1 MDQQKY
7 VYDFEEGSKEMRAVL
22 GGKGAGLAEMT
33 RIGLPVPP
41 GFTISAEVCPVYL
54 AAGDIPESLKSE
66 IREHLARLEGKLG
79 KKFGSPENPLLVS
92 VRSGAA
98 VSMPGMMDTILN
110 LGLNVET
117 VEGLANLTSNPRFA
131 WDSYR
136 RFTQMYGNVVL
147 GIEHDE
153 FEKILAEQKQL
164 QGVMLDTELSVDS
177 LKALVQK
184 YFALVQEKTG
194 KPFPTDPTEQLLGA
208 VGAVFRSWN
217 TERAITYR
225 KIEKITGLVGTAVN
239 VQSMVFGNM
248 GSDSGTG
255 VCFTRDN
262 STGVKHFSGEYLIN
276 AQGEDVVAGI
286 RTPKN
291 IDAMATEMP
300 DTYQQL
306 VANSLLLEK
315 HYHDMQDME
324 FTIEHGKLYMLQT
337 RNAKRSPIAAVKV
350 AVDMVAEG
358 LISKEEAVMRVTPEQ
373 LDTLLHPQVDPK
385 AHVQVLTT
393 AIPASPGAGFGK
405 VIFASKQ
412 AAELG
417 EAGEK
422 VVLVR
427 QDTSPEDIDGISKA
441 QATLTTRGGAS
452 AHAALVARGLGK
464 PCVVGAEQVKLN
476 EAEKC
481 FTVNGTTIHEGD
493 VITINGTTGDVI
505 LGQAPM
511 IDAEASPE
519 QTTLLGYADSIRRL
533 GVRANADTPVNA
545 RKARAFG
552 AEGIGL
558 CRTERMFNDPDRLP
572 LMQKMVIAGTVEE
585 RTAALEQ
592 LLPLQRGDFEK
603 ILEAMDGY
611 PTIIRLLDPPLHE
624 FLPQWE
630 RLTKELD
637 EAKANGDAE
646 HVAYVEKVMKRY
658 NELKEFN
665 PMIGFRGC
673 RVGIVYPEIYRLQVR
688 AIAEATAALIK
699 SGKHPMPEIMLPLVG
714 HINEIK
720 TLKPLVQEELNQVFS
735 REGVSTTVK
744 IGTMVEVP
752 RAALTADE
760 IAEYAEFF
768 SFGTNDLTQTTFAY
782 SRDDA
787 AGTFLPK
794 YLESKILNVDPFQ
807 SIDQKG
813 VGKLVRIGVVLG
825 RSTNPR
831 LEIGI
836 CGEHGGDPASIEFCH
851 LSGLDYVSCSAPR
864 VPIARLAAAQAA
876 VKHKAEAKQ

>member
-1 MDQQKY
+1 MDQHKY
-7 VYDFEEGSKEMRAVL
+7 VYDFQEGGKEMRSIL

-33 RIGLPVPP
+33 KIGLPVPP
-41 GFTISAEVCPVYL
+41 GFTISTEMCPVYL
-54 AAGDIPESLKSE
+54 EVGDIPEPVKNE
-66 IREHLARLEGKLG
+66 IREHLARLESRLG
-79 KKFGSPENPLLVS
+79 KRFGSAEDPLLVS

-110 LGLNVET
+110 LGLNVDT
-117 VEGLANLTSNPRFA
+117 VEGLAQLTSNPRFA

-147 GIEHDE
+147 GIVHDD
-153 FEKILAEQKQL
+153 FEQILAEQKQL
-164 QGVMLDTELSVDS
+164 QGVTQDTDLSVDS
-177 LKALVQK
+177 LKAVVQK
-184 YFALVQEKTG
+184 YFALVQERTG
-194 KPFPTDPTEQLLGA
+194 KPFPQDPMDQLMGA

-217 TERAITYR
+217 TERAVTYR
-225 KIEKITGLVGTAVN
+225 KIENITGLIGTAVT

-248 GSDSGTG
+248 GNDSATG

-262 STGVKHFSGEYLIN
+262 STGEKHFSGEYLVN

-291 IDAMATEMP
+291 INEMAVEMP
-300 DTYQQL
+300 ETYKRL
-306 VANSLLLEK
+306 VEVSVMLEQ
-315 HYHDMQDME
+315 HYRDMQDME
-324 FTIEHGKLYMLQT
+324 FTVERGKLFMLQT
-337 RNAKRSPIAAVKV
+337 RNAKRSPVAAVKV

-358 LISKEEAVMRVTPEQ
+358 LISKEDAVMRVTPSQ
-373 LDTLLHPQVDPK
+373 LDTLLHPQVDPR
-385 AHVQVLTT
+385 ATIQVIAR
-393 AIPASPGAGFGK
+393 AIPASPGAGYGK
-405 VIFASKQ
+405 VVFESKK

-464 PCVVGAEQVKLN
+464 PCVVGADQIRLN
-476 EAEKC
+476 NGDRT
-481 FTVNGTTIHEGD
+481 FTANGVTVHEGD
-493 VITINGTTGDVI
+493 VITVNGTTGEVI

-511 IDAEASPE
+511 VDAEQTTE
-519 QTTLLGYADSIRRL
+519 LTTLLGYADELRRL
-533 GVRANADTPVNA
+533 GVRANADTPTNA
-545 RKARAFG
+545 RKARGFG

-572 LMQKMVIAGTVEE
+572 LMQEMVIADTPSE
-585 RTAALEQ
+585 RMVALEK
-592 LLPLQRGDFEK
+592 LLPLQRRDFEQ

-611 PTIIRLLDPPLHE
+611 PVIIRLLDPPLHE

-630 RLTKELD
+630 RLESELA
-637 EAKANGDAE
+637 EATAAGDAARI
-646 HVAYVEKVMKRY
+646 AYVQRVMKRY

-688 AIAEATAALIK
+688 AIAEAAVSLLQA
-699 SGKHPMPEIMLPLVG
+699 GKHPMPEIMLPLVG
-714 HINEIK
+714 HVNEIK
-720 TLKPLVQEELNQVFS
+720 ILKPLVQEELDKVFGPA
-735 REGVSTTVK
+735 GVTLPVK

-752 RAALTADE
+752 RACLTADE

-768 SFGTNDLTQTTFAY
+768 SFGTNDLTQTTYAY

-787 AGTFLPK
+787 AGTFLPT
-794 YLESKILNVDPFQ
+794 YLETKVLDVDPFQ
-807 SIDQKG
+807 TIDQKG
-813 VGKLVRIGVVLG
+813 VGKLVQVAVVLG
-825 RSTNPR
+825 RKTNPTI
-831 LEIGI
+831 EIGI
-836 CGEHGGDPASIEFCH
+836 CGEQGGDPDSIEFCH
-851 LSGLDYVSCSAPR
+851 TSSLDYVSCSAPR
-864 VPIARLAAAQAA
+864 VPVARLAAAQAA
-876 VKHKAEAKQ
+876 LKHKAPAT

>member
-7 VYDFEEGSKEMRAVL
+7 VYDFEEGSKEMRAIL

-33 RIGLPVPP
+33 KIGLPVPP
-41 GFTISAEVCPVYL
+41 GFTISTEMCPEYL
-54 AAGDIPESLKSE
+54 KVGDVPESLKNE

-79 KKFGSPENPLLVS
+79 KKFGSSQNPLLVS

-110 LGLNVET
+110 LGLNIET
-117 VEGLANLTSNPRFA
+117 VEGLATLTNNPRFA

-147 GIEHDE
+147 GIEHNE

-164 QGVMLDTELSVDS
+164 QGVTLDTELSIDS

-194 KPFPTDPTEQLLGA
+194 KPFPTDPTEQLFGA
-208 VGAVFRSWN
+208 VSAVFRSWN
-217 TERAITYR
+217 TERAIAYR
-225 KIEKITGLVGTAVN
+225 KIEKISGLIGTAVN

-248 GSDSGTG
+248 GNDSATG

-262 STGVKHFSGEYLIN
+262 STGTKHFSGEYLVN

-291 IDAMATEMP
+291 IDEMATEMP
-300 DTYQQL
+300 ETYKQL
-306 VANSLLLEK
+306 VDNSLLLEK
-315 HYHDMQDME
+315 HYRDMQDME

-358 LISKEEAVMRVTPEQ
+358 FLSKEEAIMRVTPAQ
-373 LDTLLHPQVDPK
+373 LDTLLHPQVDAK
-385 AHVQVLTT
+385 AKVEILTT

-405 VIFASKQ
+405 VVFESKK

-417 EAGEK
+417 DAGEK

-476 EAEKC
+476 SEDKC
-481 FTVNGTTIHEGD
+481 FTVNGTTVHEGD
-493 VITINGTTGDVI
+493 VITVNGTTGDVI

-511 IDAEASPE
+511 VDAEASPE
-519 QTTLLGYADSIRRL
+519 LTTLLGYADGIRRL
-533 GVRANADTPVNA
+533 GVRANADTPANA
-545 RKARAFG
+545 HKARAFG

-572 LMQKMVIAGTVEE
+572 LMQEMVIAGTVEE
-585 RTAALEQ
+585 RNIALEK
-592 LLPLQRGDFEK
+592 LLPLQRDDFEK

-611 PTIIRLLDPPLHE
+611 PVIIRLLDPPLHE
-624 FLPQWE
+624 FLPQWD
-630 RLTKELD
+630 RLTKEME
-637 EAKANGDAE
+637 EAKANGDTARI
-646 HVAYVEKVMKRY
+646 AYVEKVMKRY

-688 AIAEATAALIK
+688 AIAEATASLIK
-699 SGKHPMPEIMLPLVG
+699 AGKHPIPEIMLPLVG
-714 HINEIK
+714 HVNEIK
-720 TLKPLVQEELNQVFS
+720 TLKPLVQEELSQVFN
-735 REGVSTTVK
+735 REGVTIAVK

-836 CGEHGGDPASIEFCH
+836 CGEHGGDPDSIEFCH

-864 VPIARLAAAQAA
+864 VPIARLAAAQAV
-876 VKHKAEAKQ
+876 VKHKTDTKQ

>member
-1 MDQQKY
+1 MDQHKY
-7 VYDFEEGSKEMRAVL
+7 VYDFQEGGKEMRSIL

-33 RIGLPVPP
+33 KIGLPVPP
-41 GFTISAEVCPVYL
+41 GFTISTEMCPVYL
-54 AAGDIPESLKSE
+54 EVGDIPEPVKNE
-66 IREHLARLEGKLG
+66 IREHLARLENRLG
-79 KKFGSPENPLLVS
+79 KKFGSAEDPLLVS

-110 LGLNVET
+110 LGLNVDT
-117 VEGLANLTSNPRFA
+117 VEGLAQLTSNPRFA

-147 GIEHDE
+147 GIVHDD
-153 FEKILAEQKQL
+153 FEQILAEQKQL
-164 QGVMLDTELSVDS
+164 QGVTQDTDLSVDS
-177 LKALVQK
+177 LKAVVQK
-184 YFALVQEKTG
+184 YFALVQERTG
-194 KPFPTDPTEQLLGA
+194 KPFPQDPMDQLMGA

-217 TERAITYR
+217 TERAVTYR
-225 KIEKITGLVGTAVN
+225 KIENITGLIGTAVT

-248 GSDSGTG
+248 GNDSATG

-262 STGVKHFSGEYLIN
+262 STGEKHFSGEYLVN

-291 IDAMATEMP
+291 INEMAVEMP
-300 DTYQQL
+300 ETYKRL
-306 VANSLLLEK
+306 VEVSVMLEQ
-315 HYHDMQDME
+315 HYRDMQDME
-324 FTIEHGKLYMLQT
+324 FTVERGKLFMLQT
-337 RNAKRSPIAAVKV
+337 RNAKRSPVAAVKV

-358 LISKEEAVMRVTPEQ
+358 LISKEDAVMRVTPSQ
-373 LDTLLHPQVDPK
+373 LDTLLHPQVDPR
-385 AHVQVLTT
+385 ATIQVIAR
-393 AIPASPGAGFGK
+393 AIPASPGAGYGK
-405 VIFASKQ
+405 VVFESKK

-464 PCVVGAEQVKLN
+464 PCVVGADQIRLN
-476 EAEKC
+476 NGDRT
-481 FTVNGTTIHEGD
+481 FTANGVTVHEGD
-493 VITINGTTGDVI
+493 VITVNGTTGEVI

-511 IDAEASPE
+511 VDAEQTTE
-519 QTTLLGYADSIRRL
+519 LTTLLGYADELRRL
-533 GVRANADTPVNA
+533 GVRANADTPTNA
-545 RKARAFG
+545 RKARGFG

-572 LMQKMVIAGTVEE
+572 LMQEMVIADTPSE
-585 RTAALEQ
+585 RMVALEK
-592 LLPLQRGDFEK
+592 LLPLQRRDFEQ

-611 PTIIRLLDPPLHE
+611 PVIIRLLDPPLHE

-630 RLTKELD
+630 RLESELA
-637 EAKANGDAE
+637 EATAAEDAARI
-646 HVAYVEKVMKRY
+646 AYVRRVMKRY

-688 AIAEATAALIK
+688 AIAEAAVSLLQA
-699 SGKHPMPEIMLPLVG
+699 GKHPMPEIMLPLVG
-714 HINEIK
+714 HVNEIK
-720 TLKPLVQEELNQVFS
+720 ILKPLVQEELDKVF
-735 REGVSTTVK
+735 GPAGLTLPVK

-752 RAALTADE
+752 RACLTADE

-768 SFGTNDLTQTTFAY
+768 SFGTNDLTQTTYAY

-787 AGTFLPK
+787 AGTFLPT
-794 YLESKILNVDPFQ
+794 YLETKVLDVDPFQ
-807 SIDQKG
+807 TIDQKG
-813 VGKLVRIGVVLG
+813 VGKLVQIAVVLG
-825 RSTNPR
+825 RKTNPAI
-831 LEIGI
+831 EIGI
-836 CGEHGGDPASIEFCH
+836 CGEQGGDPDSIEFCH
-851 LSGLDYVSCSAPR
+851 TSSLDYVSCSAPR
-864 VPIARLAAAQAA
+864 VPVARLAAAQAA
-876 VKHKAEAKQ
+876 LKHKAPAN

>member
-1 MDQQKY
+1 MDQRKF
-7 VYDFEEGSKEMRAVL
+7 VYDFEEGSKDMKAIL

-41 GFTISAEVCPVYL
+41 GFTISTEMCPEYINV
-54 AAGDIPESLKSE
+54 GDIPESLKNE

-79 KKFGSPENPLLVS
+79 KKFGSAQNPLLVS

-110 LGLNVET
+110 LGLNVDT
-117 VEGLANLTSNPRFA
+117 VEGLAALTGNPRFA

-136 RFTQMYGNVVL
+136 RFAQMYGNVVL
-147 GIEHDE
+147 GIEHND

-164 QGVMLDTELSVDS
+164 QGVTVDTELSVDS
-177 LKALVQK
+177 LSALVQK
-184 YFALVQEKTG
+184 YFALVQERTG
-194 KPFPTDPTEQLLGA
+194 KPFPQDPMDQLLGA

-225 KIEKITGLVGTAVN
+225 KIEKITGLIGTAVN

-248 GSDSGTG
+248 GSDSATG

-262 STGVKHFSGEYLIN
+262 STGAKHFSGEYLVN

-291 IDAMATEMP
+291 IDEMETEMP
-300 DTYQQL
+300 ETYKRL
-306 VANSLLLEK
+306 VEVSLLLEK
-315 HYHDMQDME
+315 HYRDMQDME
-324 FTIEHGKLYMLQT
+324 FTVERGQLFMLQT
-337 RNAKRSPIAAVKV
+337 RNAKRSPVAAVKV

-358 LISKEEAVMRVTPEQ
+358 LLTKEEAIMRVTPAQ

-385 AHVQVLTT
+385 ASIEILTK
-393 AIPASPGAGFGK
+393 AIPASPGAGYGK
-405 VIFASKQ
+405 VVFESKK

-452 AHAALVARGLGK
+452 AHAALVARGLGR

-476 EAEKC
+476 AEEHC
-481 FTVNGTTIHEGD
+481 FAVNGTIVREGD
-493 VITINGTTGDVI
+493 VITVNGTTGDVI
-505 LGQAPM
+505 VGQAPM
-511 IDAEASPE
+511 VDAEQTSE
-519 QTTLLGYADSIRRL
+519 LTTLLGFADSIRRL
-533 GVRANADTPVNA
+533 GVRANADTPMNA

-572 LMQKMVIAGTVEE
+572 LMQEMVIAGSVEE
-585 RTAALEQ
+585 RTVALEK
-592 LLPLQRGDFEK
+592 LLPMQRGDFHQ
-603 ILEAMDGY
+603 ILEAMDGF
-611 PTIIRLLDPPLHE
+611 PVIIRLLDPPLHE
-624 FLPQWE
+624 FLPQMD
-630 RLTKELD
+630 RLTKEME
-637 EAKANGDAE
+637 EATAAGDTSRI
-646 HVAYVEKVMKRY
+646 AYVGKVIKRY

-688 AIAEATAALIK
+688 AIAEAAAALVK
-699 SGKHPMPEIMLPLVG
+699 EGKNPMPEIMLPLVG
-714 HINEIK
+714 HVNEIK
-720 TLKPLVQEELNQVFS
+720 ALKPLVQEELDKVFGAA
-735 REGVSTTVK
+735 GVTLAVK

-752 RAALTADE
+752 RACLTADE
-760 IAEYAEFF
+760 VAEYAEFF

-787 AGTFLPK
+787 AGTFLPT
-794 YLESKILNVDPFQ
+794 YLESRILDVDPFQ

-825 RSTNPR
+825 RQTNPKI
-831 LEIGI
+831 EIGI
-836 CGEHGGDPASIEFCH
+836 CGEHGGDPSSIEFCH

-864 VPIARLAAAQAA
+864 VPIARLAAAQAVIRNKPTA
-876 VKHKAEAKQ
+876 H

>member
-1 MDQQKY
+1 MDQHKY
-7 VYDFEEGSKEMRAVL
+7 VYDFQEGGKEMRSIL

-33 RIGLPVPP
+33 KIGLPVPP
-41 GFTISAEVCPVYL
+41 GFTISTEMCPVYL
-54 AAGDIPESLKSE
+54 EVGDIPEPVKNE
-66 IREHLARLEGKLG
+66 IREHLARLENRLG
-79 KKFGSPENPLLVS
+79 KKFGSAEDPLLVS

-110 LGLNVET
+110 LGLNVDT
-117 VEGLANLTSNPRFA
+117 VEGLAQLTSNPRFA

-147 GIEHDE
+147 GIVHDD
-153 FEKILAEQKQL
+153 FEQILAEQKQL
-164 QGVMLDTELSVDS
+164 HGVTQDTDLSVDS
-177 LKALVQK
+177 LKAVVQK
-184 YFALVQEKTG
+184 YFALVQERTG
-194 KPFPTDPTEQLLGA
+194 KPFPQDPMDQLMGA

-217 TERAITYR
+217 TERAVTYR
-225 KIEKITGLVGTAVN
+225 KIENITGLIGTAVT

-248 GSDSGTG
+248 GNDSATG

-262 STGVKHFSGEYLIN
+262 STGEKHFSGEYLVN

-291 IDAMATEMP
+291 INEMAVEMP
-300 DTYQQL
+300 ETYKRL
-306 VANSLLLEK
+306 VEVSVMLEQ
-315 HYHDMQDME
+315 HYRDMQDME
-324 FTIEHGKLYMLQT
+324 FTVERGKLFMLQT
-337 RNAKRSPIAAVKV
+337 RNAKRSPVAAVKV

-358 LISKEEAVMRVTPEQ
+358 LISKEDAVMRVTPSQ
-373 LDTLLHPQVDPK
+373 LDTLLHPQVDPR
-385 AHVQVLTT
+385 ATIQVIAR
-393 AIPASPGAGFGK
+393 AIPASPGAGYGK
-405 VIFASKQ
+405 VVFESKK

-464 PCVVGAEQVKLN
+464 PCVVGADQIRLN
-476 EAEKC
+476 NGDRT
-481 FTVNGTTIHEGD
+481 FTANGVTVHEGD
-493 VITINGTTGDVI
+493 VITVNGTTGEVI

-511 IDAEASPE
+511 VDAEQTTE
-519 QTTLLGYADSIRRL
+519 LTTLLGYADELRRL
-533 GVRANADTPVNA
+533 GVRANADTPTNA
-545 RKARAFG
+545 RKARGFG

-572 LMQKMVIAGTVEE
+572 LMQEMVIADTPSE
-585 RTAALEQ
+585 RMVALEK
-592 LLPLQRGDFEK
+592 LLPLQRRDFEQ

-611 PTIIRLLDPPLHE
+611 PVIIRLLDPPLHE

-630 RLTKELD
+630 RLESELA
-637 EAKANGDAE
+637 EATAAEDAARI
-646 HVAYVEKVMKRY
+646 AYVQRVMKRY

-688 AIAEATAALIK
+688 AIAEAAVSLLQA
-699 SGKHPMPEIMLPLVG
+699 GKHPMPEIMLPLVG
-714 HINEIK
+714 HVNEIK
-720 TLKPLVQEELNQVFS
+720 ILKPLVQEELDKVF
-735 REGVSTTVK
+735 GPAGLTLPVK

-752 RAALTADE
+752 RACLTADE

-768 SFGTNDLTQTTFAY
+768 SFGTNDLTQTTYAY

-787 AGTFLPK
+787 AGTFLPT
-794 YLESKILNVDPFQ
+794 YLETKVLDVDPFQ
-807 SIDQKG
+807 TIDQKG
-813 VGKLVRIGVVLG
+813 VGKLVQIAVVLG
-825 RSTNPR
+825 RKTNPAI
-831 LEIGI
+831 EIGI
-836 CGEHGGDPASIEFCH
+836 CGEQGGDPDSIEFCH
-851 LSGLDYVSCSAPR
+851 TSSLDYVSCSAPR
-864 VPIARLAAAQAA
+864 VPVARLAAAQAA
-876 VKHKAEAKQ
+876 LKHKAPAN

>member
-1 MDQQKY
+1 MDQRKF
-7 VYDFEEGSKEMRAVL
+7 VYDFEEGSKEMKTIL

-33 RIGLPVPP
+33 KIGLPVPP
-41 GFTISAEVCPVYL
+41 GFTISTEMCPEYL
-54 AAGDIPESLKSE
+54 KVGDIPETLRNE

-79 KKFGSPENPLLVS
+79 KKFGSAQNPLLVS

-110 LGLNVET
+110 LGLNIET
-117 VEGLANLTSNPRFA
+117 VEGLATLTGNLRFA

-147 GIEHDE
+147 GIEHND
-153 FEKILAEQKQL
+153 FETILAEQKQL
-164 QGVMLDTELSVDS
+164 QGVTLDTDLSIDS

-194 KPFPTDPTEQLLGA
+194 KPFPQDPMDQLLGA

-225 KIEKITGLVGTAVN
+225 KIEKIDSLIGTAVT

-248 GSDSGTG
+248 GNDSATG

-262 STGVKHFSGEYLIN
+262 STGAKRFSGEYLVN

-291 IDAMATEMP
+291 IDEMETEIP
-300 DTYQQL
+300 ETYKRL
-306 VANSLLLEK
+306 VEVSLLLEK
-315 HYHDMQDME
+315 HYRDMQDME
-324 FTIEHGKLYMLQT
+324 FTVERGKLFMLQT
-337 RNAKRSPIAAVKV
+337 RNAKRSPVAAVKV
-350 AVDMVAEG
+350 AVDMVVEG
-358 LISKEEAVMRVTPEQ
+358 LLTKEEAVMRVTPTQ
-373 LDTLLHPQVDPK
+373 LDTLLHPQVDPQAK
-385 AHVQVLTT
+385 VQVIAR
-393 AIPASPGAGFGK
+393 AIPASPGAGYGK
-405 VIFASKQ
+405 VIFESKK

-464 PCVVGAEQVKLN
+464 PCVVGADQIKLN
-476 EAEKC
+476 GVEKT
-481 FTVNGTTIHEGD
+481 FVANGVTVHEGD
-493 VITINGTTGDVI
+493 VITVNGTTGEVI

-511 IDAEASPE
+511 VDAE
-519 QTTLLGYADSIRRL
+519 QTAELATLLGYADGIRRL
-533 GVRANADTPVNA
+533 GVRANADTPANA
-545 RKARAFG
+545 HKARAFG

-558 CRTERMFNDPDRLP
+558 CRTERMFNDPERLP
-572 LMQKMVIAGTVEE
+572 LMQEMVIAGSLEE
-585 RTAALEQ
+585 RTPALEK
-592 LLPLQRGDFEK
+592 LLPMQRDDFEK
-603 ILEAMDGY
+603 ILEAMDGF
-611 PTIIRLLDPPLHE
+611 PVIIRLLDPPLHE
-624 FLPQWE
+624 FLPQID
-630 RLTKELD
+630 RLTEEMAEAETAHD
-637 EAKANGDAE
+637 EARI
-646 HVAYVEKVMKRY
+646 AYLQKVMKRY

-673 RVGIVYPEIYRLQVR
+673 RVGIVYPDIYQLQVR
-688 AIAEATAALIK
+688 AIAEATATLVK
-699 SGKHPMPEIMLPLVG
+699 RGLHPMPEIMLPLVG
-714 HINEIK
+714 HVNEIK
-720 TLKPLVQEELNQVFS
+720 VLKPLVQEELDKVFK
-735 REGVSTTVK
+735 REGITVAVK

-752 RAALTADE
+752 RACLTADE

-768 SFGTNDLTQTTFAY
+768 SFGTNDLTQTTYAY

-787 AGTFLPK
+787 AGTFLPA
-794 YLESKILNVDPFQ
+794 YLESKILDVDPFQ
-807 SIDQKG
+807 TIDRKG
-813 VGKLVRIGVVLG
+813 VGKLIRIAVVLG
-825 RSTNPR
+825 RQTNPG

-836 CGEHGGDPASIEFCH
+836 CGEQGGEADSIDFCH
-851 LSGLDYVSCSAPR
+851 TSGLDYVSCSAPR

-876 VKHKAEAKQ
+876 IKNRPAAS

>member
-1 MDQQKY
+1 MDQHKY
-7 VYDFEEGSKEMRAVL
+7 VYDFQEGGKEMRSIL

-33 RIGLPVPP
+33 KIGLPVPP
-41 GFTISAEVCPVYL
+41 GFTISTEMCPVYL
-54 AAGDIPESLKSE
+54 EVGDIPEPVKNE
-66 IREHLARLEGKLG
+66 IREHLARLESRLG
-79 KKFGSPENPLLVS
+79 KRFGSAEDPLLVS

-110 LGLNVET
+110 LGLNVDT
-117 VEGLANLTSNPRFA
+117 VEGLAQLTSNPRFA

-147 GIEHDE
+147 GIVHDD
-153 FEKILAEQKQL
+153 FEQILAEQKQL
-164 QGVMLDTELSVDS
+164 QGVTQDTDLSVDS
-177 LKALVQK
+177 LKAVVQK
-184 YFALVQEKTG
+184 YFALVQERTG
-194 KPFPTDPTEQLLGA
+194 KPFPQDPMDQLMGA

-217 TERAITYR
+217 TERAVTYR
-225 KIEKITGLVGTAVN
+225 KIENITGLIGTAVT

-248 GSDSGTG
+248 GNDSATG

-262 STGVKHFSGEYLIN
+262 STGEKHFSGEYLVN

-291 IDAMATEMP
+291 INEMAVEMP
-300 DTYQQL
+300 ETYKRL
-306 VANSLLLEK
+306 VEVSVMLEQ
-315 HYHDMQDME
+315 HYRDMQDME
-324 FTIEHGKLYMLQT
+324 FTVERGKLFMLQT
-337 RNAKRSPIAAVKV
+337 RNAKRSPVAAVKV

-358 LISKEEAVMRVTPEQ
+358 LISKEDAVMRVTPSQ
-373 LDTLLHPQVDPK
+373 LDTLLHPQVDPR
-385 AHVQVLTT
+385 ATIQVIAR
-393 AIPASPGAGFGK
+393 AIPASPGAGYGK
-405 VIFASKQ
+405 VVFESKK

-464 PCVVGAEQVKLN
+464 PCVVGADQIRLN
-476 EAEKC
+476 NGDRT
-481 FTVNGTTIHEGD
+481 FTANGVTVHEGD
-493 VITINGTTGDVI
+493 VITVNGTTGEVI

-511 IDAEASPE
+511 VDAEQTTE
-519 QTTLLGYADSIRRL
+519 LTTLLGYADELRRL
-533 GVRANADTPVNA
+533 GVRANADTPTNA
-545 RKARAFG
+545 RKARGFG

-572 LMQKMVIAGTVEE
+572 LMQEMVIADTPSGRMV
-585 RTAALEQ
+585 ALEK
-592 LLPLQRGDFEK
+592 LLPLQRRDFEQ

-611 PTIIRLLDPPLHE
+611 PVIIRLLDPPLHE

-630 RLTKELD
+630 RLESELA
-637 EAKANGDAE
+637 EATAAGDAARI
-646 HVAYVEKVMKRY
+646 AYVQRVMKRY

-688 AIAEATAALIK
+688 AIAEAAVSLLQA
-699 SGKHPMPEIMLPLVG
+699 GKHPMPEIMLPLVG
-714 HINEIK
+714 HVNEIK
-720 TLKPLVQEELNQVFS
+720 ILKPLVQEELDKVFGPA
-735 REGVSTTVK
+735 GVTLPVK

-752 RAALTADE
+752 RACLTADE

-768 SFGTNDLTQTTFAY
+768 SFGTNDLTQTTYAY

-787 AGTFLPK
+787 AGTFLPT
-794 YLESKILNVDPFQ
+794 YLETKVLDVDPFQ
-807 SIDQKG
+807 TIDQKG
-813 VGKLVRIGVVLG
+813 VGKLVQVAVVLG
-825 RSTNPR
+825 RKTNPAI
-831 LEIGI
+831 EIGI
-836 CGEHGGDPASIEFCH
+836 CGEQGGDPDSIEFCH
-851 LSGLDYVSCSAPR
+851 TSSLDYVSCSAPR
-864 VPIARLAAAQAA
+864 VPVARLAAAQAA
-876 VKHKAEAKQ
+876 LKHKAPAT

>member
-7 VYDFEEGSKEMRAVL
+7 VYDFEEGSKEMRAIL

-33 RIGLPVPP
+33 KIGLPVPP
-41 GFTISAEVCPVYL
+41 GFTISTEMCPEYL
-54 AAGDIPESLKSE
+54 KVGDVPESLKNE

-79 KKFGSPENPLLVS
+79 KKFGSSQNPLLVS

-110 LGLNVET
+110 LGLNIET
-117 VEGLANLTSNPRFA
+117 VEGLATLTNNPRFA

-147 GIEHDE
+147 GIEHNE

-164 QGVMLDTELSVDS
+164 QGVTLDTELSVDS

-194 KPFPTDPTEQLLGA
+194 KPFPTDPTEQLFGA
-208 VGAVFRSWN
+208 VSAVFRSWN
-217 TERAITYR
+217 TERAIAYR
-225 KIEKITGLVGTAVN
+225 KIEKISGLIGTAVN

-248 GSDSGTG
+248 GNDSATG

-262 STGVKHFSGEYLIN
+262 STGTKHFSGEYLVN

-291 IDAMATEMP
+291 IDEMATEMP
-300 DTYQQL
+300 ETYKQL
-306 VANSLLLEK
+306 VDNSLLLEK
-315 HYHDMQDME
+315 HYRDMQDME

-358 LISKEEAVMRVTPEQ
+358 FLSKEEAIMRVTPAQ
-373 LDTLLHPQVDPK
+373 LDTLLHPQVDAK
-385 AHVQVLTT
+385 AKVEILTT

-405 VIFASKQ
+405 VVFESKK

-417 EAGEK
+417 DAGEK

-476 EAEKC
+476 SEDKC
-481 FTVNGTTIHEGD
+481 FTVNGTTVHEGD
-493 VITINGTTGDVI
+493 VITVNGTTGDVI

-511 IDAEASPE
+511 VDAEASPE
-519 QTTLLGYADSIRRL
+519 LTTLLGYADGIRRL
-533 GVRANADTPVNA
+533 GVRANADTPANA
-545 RKARAFG
+545 HKARAFG

-572 LMQKMVIAGTVEE
+572 LMQEMVIAGTVEE
-585 RTAALEQ
+585 RNIALEK
-592 LLPLQRGDFEK
+592 LLPLQRDDFEK

-611 PTIIRLLDPPLHE
+611 PVIIRLLDPPLHE
-624 FLPQWE
+624 FLPQWD
-630 RLTKELD
+630 RLTKEME
-637 EAKANGDAE
+637 EAKANGDTARI
-646 HVAYVEKVMKRY
+646 AYVEKVMKRY

-688 AIAEATAALIK
+688 AIAEATASLIK
-699 SGKHPMPEIMLPLVG
+699 AGKHPIPEIMLPLVG
-714 HINEIK
+714 HVNEIK
-720 TLKPLVQEELNQVFS
+720 TLKPLVQEELSQVFN
-735 REGVSTTVK
+735 REGVTIAVK

-836 CGEHGGDPASIEFCH
+836 CGEHGGDPDSIEFCH

-864 VPIARLAAAQAA
+864 VPIARLAAAQAV
-876 VKHKAEAKQ
+876 VKHKTDTKQ

>member
-1 MDQQKY
+1 MDQHKY
-7 VYDFEEGSKEMRAVL
+7 VYDFQEGGKEMRSIL

-33 RIGLPVPP
+33 KIGLPVPP
-41 GFTISAEVCPVYL
+41 GFTISTEMCPVYL
-54 AAGDIPESLKSE
+54 EVGDIPEPVKNE
-66 IREHLARLEGKLG
+66 IREHLARLENRLG
-79 KKFGSPENPLLVS
+79 KKFGSAEDPLLVS

-110 LGLNVET
+110 LGLNVDT
-117 VEGLANLTSNPRFA
+117 VEGLAQLTSNPRFA

-147 GIEHDE
+147 GIVHDD
-153 FEKILAEQKQL
+153 FEQILAEQKQL
-164 QGVMLDTELSVDS
+164 QGVTQDTDLSVDS
-177 LKALVQK
+177 LKAVVQK
-184 YFALVQEKTG
+184 YFALVQERTG
-194 KPFPTDPTEQLLGA
+194 KPFPQDPMDQLMGA

-217 TERAITYR
+217 TERAVTYR
-225 KIEKITGLVGTAVN
+225 KIENITGLIGTAVT

-248 GSDSGTG
+248 GNDSATG

-262 STGVKHFSGEYLIN
+262 STGEKHFSGEYLVN

-291 IDAMATEMP
+291 INEMAVEMP
-300 DTYQQL
+300 ETYKRL
-306 VANSLLLEK
+306 VEVSVMLEQ
-315 HYHDMQDME
+315 HYRDMQDME
-324 FTIEHGKLYMLQT
+324 FTVERGKLFMLQT
-337 RNAKRSPIAAVKV
+337 RNAKRSPVAAVKV

-358 LISKEEAVMRVTPEQ
+358 LISKEDAVMRVTPSQ
-373 LDTLLHPQVDPK
+373 LDTLLHPQVDPR
-385 AHVQVLTT
+385 ATIQVIAR
-393 AIPASPGAGFGK
+393 AIPASPGAGYGK
-405 VIFASKQ
+405 VVFESKK

-464 PCVVGAEQVKLN
+464 PCVVGADQIRLN
-476 EAEKC
+476 NGDRT
-481 FTVNGTTIHEGD
+481 FTANGVTVHEGD
-493 VITINGTTGDVI
+493 VITVNGTTGEVI

-511 IDAEASPE
+511 VDAEQTTE
-519 QTTLLGYADSIRRL
+519 LTTLLGYADELRRL
-533 GVRANADTPVNA
+533 GVRANADTPTNA
-545 RKARAFG
+545 RKARGFG

-572 LMQKMVIAGTVEE
+572 LMQEMVIADTPSE
-585 RTAALEQ
+585 RMVALEK
-592 LLPLQRGDFEK
+592 LLPLQRRDFEQ

-611 PTIIRLLDPPLHE
+611 PVIIRLLDPPLHE

-630 RLTKELD
+630 RLESELA
-637 EAKANGDAE
+637 EATAAEDAARI
-646 HVAYVEKVMKRY
+646 AYVQRVMKRY

-688 AIAEATAALIK
+688 AIAEAAVSLLQA
-699 SGKHPMPEIMLPLVG
+699 GKHPMPEIMLPLVG
-714 HINEIK
+714 HVNEIK
-720 TLKPLVQEELNQVFS
+720 ILKPLVQEELDKVF
-735 REGVSTTVK
+735 GPAGLTLPVK

-752 RAALTADE
+752 RACLTADE

-768 SFGTNDLTQTTFAY
+768 SFGTNDLTQTTYAY

-787 AGTFLPK
+787 AGTFLPT
-794 YLESKILNVDPFQ
+794 YLETKVLDVDPFQ
-807 SIDQKG
+807 TIDQKG
-813 VGKLVRIGVVLG
+813 VGKLVQIAVVLG
-825 RSTNPR
+825 RKTNPAI
-831 LEIGI
+831 EIGI
-836 CGEHGGDPASIEFCH
+836 CGEQGGDPDSIEFCH
-851 LSGLDYVSCSAPR
+851 TSSLDYVSCSAPR
-864 VPIARLAAAQAA
+864 VPVARLAAAQAA
-876 VKHKAEAKQ
+876 LKHKAPAN

>member
-1 MDQQKY
+1 MDQHKY
-7 VYDFEEGSKEMRAVL
+7 VYDFQEGGKEMRSIL

-33 RIGLPVPP
+33 KIGLPVPP
-41 GFTISAEVCPVYL
+41 GFTISTEMCPVYL
-54 AAGDIPESLKSE
+54 EVGDIPEPVKNE
-66 IREHLARLEGKLG
+66 IREHLARLESRLG
-79 KKFGSPENPLLVS
+79 KRFGSAEDPLLVS

-110 LGLNVET
+110 LGLNVDT
-117 VEGLANLTSNPRFA
+117 VEGLAQLTSNPRFA

-147 GIEHDE
+147 GIVHDD
-153 FEKILAEQKQL
+153 FEQILAEQKQL
-164 QGVMLDTELSVDS
+164 QGVTQDTDLSVDS
-177 LKALVQK
+177 LKAVVQK
-184 YFALVQEKTG
+184 YFALVQERTG
-194 KPFPTDPTEQLLGA
+194 KPFPQDPMDQLMGA

-217 TERAITYR
+217 TERAVTYR
-225 KIEKITGLVGTAVN
+225 KIENITGLIGTAVT

-248 GSDSGTG
+248 GNDSATG

-262 STGVKHFSGEYLIN
+262 STGEKHFSGEYLVN

-291 IDAMATEMP
+291 INEMAVEMP
-300 DTYQQL
+300 ETYKRL
-306 VANSLLLEK
+306 VEVSVMLEQ
-315 HYHDMQDME
+315 HYRDMQDME
-324 FTIEHGKLYMLQT
+324 FTVERGKLFMLQT
-337 RNAKRSPIAAVKV
+337 RNAKRSPVAAVKV

-358 LISKEEAVMRVTPEQ
+358 LISKEDAVMRVTPSQ
-373 LDTLLHPQVDPK
+373 LDTLLHPQVDPR
-385 AHVQVLTT
+385 ATIQVIAR
-393 AIPASPGAGFGK
+393 AIPASPGAGYGK
-405 VIFASKQ
+405 VVFESKK

-464 PCVVGAEQVKLN
+464 PCVVGADQIRLN
-476 EAEKC
+476 NGDRT
-481 FTVNGTTIHEGD
+481 FTANGVTVHEGD
-493 VITINGTTGDVI
+493 VITVNGTTGEVI

-511 IDAEASPE
+511 VDAEQTTE
-519 QTTLLGYADSIRRL
+519 LTTLLGYADELRRL
-533 GVRANADTPVNA
+533 GVRANADTPTNA
-545 RKARAFG
+545 RKARGFG

-572 LMQKMVIAGTVEE
+572 LMQEMVIADTPSE
-585 RTAALEQ
+585 RMVALEK
-592 LLPLQRGDFEK
+592 LLPLQRRDFEQ

-611 PTIIRLLDPPLHE
+611 PVIIRLLDPPLHE

-630 RLTKELD
+630 RLESELA
-637 EAKANGDAE
+637 EATAAGDAARI
-646 HVAYVEKVMKRY
+646 AYVQRVMKRY

-688 AIAEATAALIK
+688 AIAEAAVSLLQA
-699 SGKHPMPEIMLPLVG
+699 GKHPMPEIMLPLVG
-714 HINEIK
+714 HVNEIK
-720 TLKPLVQEELNQVFS
+720 ILKPLVQEELDKVFGPA
-735 REGVSTTVK
+735 GVTLPVK

-752 RAALTADE
+752 RACLTADE

-768 SFGTNDLTQTTFAY
+768 SFGTNDLTQTTYAY

-787 AGTFLPK
+787 AGTFLPT
-794 YLESKILNVDPFQ
+794 YLETKVLDVDPFQ
-807 SIDQKG
+807 TIDQKG
-813 VGKLVRIGVVLG
+813 VGKLVQVAVVLG
-825 RSTNPR
+825 RKTNPAI
-831 LEIGI
+831 EIGI
-836 CGEHGGDPASIEFCH
+836 CGEQGGDPDSIEFCH
-851 LSGLDYVSCSAPR
+851 TSSLDYVSCSAPR
-864 VPIARLAAAQAA
+864 VPVARLAAAQAA
-876 VKHKAEAKQ
+876 LKHKAPAT

>member
-1 MDQQKY
+1 MDQHKY
-7 VYDFEEGSKEMRAVL
+7 VYDFQEGGKEMRSIL

-33 RIGLPVPP
+33 KIGLPVPP
-41 GFTISAEVCPVYL
+41 GFTISTEMCPVYL
-54 AAGDIPESLKSE
+54 EVGDIPEPVKNE

-79 KKFGSPENPLLVS
+79 KKFGSAEDPLLVS

-110 LGLNVET
+110 LGLNVDT
-117 VEGLANLTSNPRFA
+117 VEGLAQLTSNPRFA

-147 GIEHDE
+147 GIVHDD
-153 FEKILAEQKQL
+153 FEQILAEQKQL
-164 QGVMLDTELSVDS
+164 QGVTQDTDLSVDS
-177 LKALVQK
+177 LKAVVQK
-184 YFALVQEKTG
+184 YFALVQERTG
-194 KPFPTDPTEQLLGA
+194 KPFPQDPMDQLMGA

-217 TERAITYR
+217 TERAVTYR
-225 KIEKITGLVGTAVN
+225 KIENITGLIGTAVT

-248 GSDSGTG
+248 GNDSATG

-262 STGVKHFSGEYLIN
+262 STGEKHFSGEYLVN

-291 IDAMATEMP
+291 INEMAVEMP
-300 DTYQQL
+300 ETYKRL
-306 VANSLLLEK
+306 VEVSILLEQ
-315 HYHDMQDME
+315 HYRDMQDME
-324 FTIEHGKLYMLQT
+324 FTVERGKLFMLQT
-337 RNAKRSPIAAVKV
+337 RNAKRSPVAAVKV

-358 LISKEEAVMRVTPEQ
+358 LITKEDAVMRVTPSQ
-373 LDTLLHPQVDPK
+373 LDTLLHPQVDPR
-385 AHVQVLTT
+385 ATIQVIAR
-393 AIPASPGAGFGK
+393 AIPASPGAGYGK
-405 VIFASKQ
+405 VVFESKK

-464 PCVVGAEQVKLN
+464 PCVVGADQIRLN
-476 EAEKC
+476 NGDKT
-481 FTVNGTTIHEGD
+481 FTANGVTVHEGD
-493 VITINGTTGDVI
+493 VITVNGTTGEVI

-511 IDAEASPE
+511 VDAEQTAE
-519 QTTLLGYADSIRRL
+519 LTTLLSYADELRRL
-533 GVRANADTPVNA
+533 GVRANADTPTNA
-545 RKARAFG
+545 RKARGFG

-572 LMQKMVIAGTVEE
+572 LMQDMVIADTPSE
-585 RTAALEQ
+585 RMVALEK
-592 LLPLQRGDFEK
+592 LLPLQRRDFEQ

-611 PTIIRLLDPPLHE
+611 PVIIRLLDPPLHE

-630 RLTKELD
+630 RLESELS
-637 EAKANGDAE
+637 EATAAGDASRI
-646 HVAYVEKVMKRY
+646 AYVQRVMKRY

-688 AIAEATAALIK
+688 AIAEATLALVQ

-714 HINEIK
+714 HVNEIK
-720 TLKPLVQEELNQVFS
+720 ILKPLVQEELDKVFGPA
-735 REGVSTTVK
+735 GVTLPVK

-752 RAALTADE
+752 RACLTADE

-768 SFGTNDLTQTTFAY
+768 SFGTNDLTQTTYAY

-787 AGTFLPK
+787 AGTFLPT
-794 YLESKILNVDPFQ
+794 YLETKVLDVDPFQ
-807 SIDQKG
+807 TIDQKG
-813 VGKLVRIGVVLG
+813 VGKLVRVAVVLG
-825 RSTNPR
+825 RQTNHQ

-836 CGEHGGDPASIEFCH
+836 CGEQGGDPDSIEFCH
-851 LSGLDYVSCSAPR
+851 TSGLDYVSCSAPR
-864 VPIARLAAAQAA
+864 VPVARLAAAQAA
-876 VKHKAEAKQ
+876 LKHKVSAN

>member
-1 MDQQKY
+1 MDQKKY
-7 VYDFEEGSKEMRAVL
+7 VYDFEEGSKEMKTIL

-41 GFTISAEVCPVYL
+41 GFTISAEMCPEYIS
-54 AAGDIPESLKSE
+54 AGDIPEYLKGE
-66 IREHLARLEGKLG
+66 IKEHLTRLEGKLD
-79 KKFGSPENPLLVS
+79 KKFGSAQNPLLVS

-110 LGLNVET
+110 LGLSIET
-117 VEGLANLTSNPRFA
+117 VEGLSALTGNSRFA

-147 GIEHDE
+147 GIEHSE
-153 FEKILAEQKQL
+153 FEKILAEQKLL
-164 QGVMLDTELSVDS
+164 QGVTLDTDLSVDS

-184 YFALVQEKTG
+184 YFALVQERTG
-194 KPFPTDPTEQLLGA
+194 KSFPQDPMDQLLGA

-225 KIEKITGLVGTAVN
+225 KIEKITGLIGTAVN

-248 GSDSGTG
+248 GSDSATG

-262 STGVKHFSGEYLIN
+262 STGAKHFSGEYLVN

-291 IDAMATEMP
+291 IDEMENEMP
-300 DTYQQL
+300 GTYKRL
-306 VANSLLLEK
+306 VDVSLLLEK
-315 HYHDMQDME
+315 HYRDMQDME
-324 FTIEHGKLYMLQT
+324 FTVERGQLFMLQT
-337 RNAKRSPIAAVKV
+337 RNAKRSPVAAVKV

-358 LISKEEAVMRVTPEQ
+358 LLTKEEAIMRVTPGQ

-385 AHVQVLTT
+385 ATVHVLTQ

-405 VIFASKQ
+405 VIFESKK

-476 EAEKC
+476 ETERM
-481 FTVNGTTIHEGD
+481 FTVNGTIVREGD
-493 VITINGTTGDVI
+493 IITVNGTTGEVI

-511 IDAEASPE
+511 VDAEQTE
-519 QTTLLGYADSIRRL
+519 ELTTLLSFADKTRRL
-533 GVRANADTPVNA
+533 GVKANADTPANA

-572 LMQKMVIAGTVEE
+572 LMQEMVIAESVEE
-585 RTAALEQ
+585 RTAALEK
-592 LLPLQRGDFEK
+592 LLPLQREDFYQ
-603 ILEAMDGY
+603 ILGAMDGY
-611 PTIIRLLDPPLHE
+611 PVIIRLLDPPLHE
-624 FLPQWE
+624 FLPQWD
-630 RLTKELD
+630 RLTKELQD
-637 EAKANGDAE
+637 ARASGDTTQ
-646 HVAYVEKVMKRY
+646 VAYVEKVMKRY

-673 RVGIVYPEIYRLQVR
+673 RVGIVYPEIYRYQVR
-688 AIAEATAALIK
+688 AIAEASASLLK
-699 SGKHPMPEIMLPLVG
+699 EGRHPMPEIMLPLVG
-714 HINEIK
+714 HVNEIK
-720 TLKPLVQEELNQVFS
+720 ILKPMVLQELDKVFS
-735 REGVSTTVK
+735 AQGIVLEVK
-744 IGTMVEVP
+744 VGTMVEVP
-752 RAALTADE
+752 RACLTADE

-787 AGTFLPK
+787 AGTFLPT
-794 YLESKILNVDPFQ
+794 YLDSKVLDMDPFQ
-807 SIDQKG
+807 SLDRNG

-825 RSTNPR
+825 RRTNPAI
-831 LEIGI
+831 EIGI
-836 CGEHGGDPASIEFCH
+836 CGEHGGDPSSIEFCH

-864 VPIARLAAAQAA
+864 VPIARLAAAQA
-876 VKHKAEAKQ
+876 VIRNEPSVG